1 VIGTPARR
9 RFAAALLACTT
20 LLAWPGGGAAAAPLR
35 VVTTTTDLRSLV
47 EVIGGDRVAVQS
59 LLAGAQNPH
68 AFEAKPRD
76 VAALREADL
85 LVRIGLDHDQWVV
98 PLVRRAGNARLLP
111 GAPGHVATFKGIDLL
126 EPTARTGS
134 PAGHVHAFGNTHY
147 WLDPENARVMSRT
160 IAEALAAAAP
170 ADRARFERGRSAF
183 LERLDAGLRRWT
195 EGLAPYRGVQ
205 VVAFHD
211 SFPYLARRF
220 GLQVVGHIEPQ
231 PGIAPPPAHLA
242 RVTREMRAHGVKVVL
257 TEAWLPD
264 EVARR
269 VAEAAGATVVP
280 LPTSVGGAPGT
291 DDFLALFDEI
301 VRRLEAGL
309 RAAGPAGR

>member
-1 VIGTPARR
+1 VTGRSARR
-9 RFAAALLACTT
+9 RLAAALLACAT
-20 LLAWPGGGAAAAPLR
+20 LLAWPGRAAAAAPLR

-47 EVIGGDRVAVQS
+47 EAIGSDRVAVRS

-68 AFEAKPRD
+68 AFEAKPGD

-111 GAPGHVATFKGIDLL
+111 GAPGHAATFKGIDLL

-147 WLDPENARVMSRT
+147 WLDPENARPMTRT
-160 IAEALAAAAP
+160 ISDALAAAAP
-170 ADRARFERGRSAF
+170 GERDRFERGRAGF
-183 LERLDAGLRRWT
+183 VERLEAGLRRWA
-195 EGLAPYRGVQ
+195 EALAPYRGVR

-220 GLQVVGHIEPQ
+220 GLQVVGHVEPQ

-242 RVTREMRAHGVKVVL
+242 RLVREMRAHDVRVVL

-269 VAEAAGATVVP
+269 VAGSAGATVVS
-280 LPTSVGGAPGT
+280 LPTSVGGAPGA
-291 DDFLALFDEI
+291 DDYLALFDEI
-301 VRRLEAGL
+301 VRRLEAGF
-309 RAAGPAGR
+309 RTAGLGRR